1 MKIRTEIDP
10 SIETSEI
17 VIRAPYIT
25 EELLQIQKVLLE
37 ANNKPKQMVFYKEAK
52 EYYFSLDHIL
62 FFSTNDRQMDAH
74 TLEDVFQVKYKLYE
88 LENELPLN
96 FIRVSK
102 STIVNVDKIFSIT
115 KNITSASSVEFAN
128 SYKEV
133 YVSRHYFSALQ
144 NRLESRRLYYEKK
157 EL

>member
-10 SIETSEI
+10 SVETSEI

-25 EELLQIQKVLLE
+25 EELLEIQKALLA
-37 ANNKPKQMVFYKEAK
+37 ANHQKKQMVFYKDTT
-52 EYYFSLDHIL
+52 EYYFPLERVL

-74 TLEDVFQVKYKLYE
+74 TANDVFQVKYKLYE

-96 FIRVSK
+96 FLRVSK
-102 STIVNVDKIFSIT
+102 STVINVDKIFSLT

-128 SYKEV
+128 SHKEV
-133 YVSRHYFSALQ
+133 YVSRHYFNALQ
-144 NRLESRRLYYEKK
+144 NRLESRRLYHEKK
-157 EL
+157 DV

>member
-25 EELLQIQKVLLE
+25 EELLQIQKALLD
-37 ANNKPKQMVFYKEAK
+37 ANNTPKQMVFYKETK
-52 EYYFSLDHIL
+52 EYYFPLDRVL
-62 FFSTNDRQMDAH
+62 FFSTNERQMDAH
-74 TLEDVFQVKYKLYE
+74 TADEVFQVKYKLYE

-96 FIRVSK
+96 FLRVSK
-102 STIVNVDKIFSIT
+102 STILNVDKIFSVT
-115 KNITSASSVEFAN
+115 KNITSVSTVEFAN
-128 SYKEV
+128 SHKEV
-133 YVSRHYFSALQ
+133 YVSRHYFNTLQ
-144 NRLESRRLYYEKK
+144 NRLESRRLYHEKK